1 MKVLEENC
9 RNMWSFIL
17 ISLLS
22 SSVMAKDKYPTLYNG
37 QSKVVLGV
45 AKPMK
50 VVIVE
55 NHQVKS
61 TFELPDN
68 QTTKVT
74 GTSEMIKDTKNQR
87 FILDMSFNG
96 PISGVNSTGQ
106 LTKADLK
113 FEIIYNATLQY
124 WILTSINVS
133 YTGTDIDITESLDVY
148 NVSTRGY
155 TKKSL
160 DDLSCQRGFATCAP
174 KDLCWSCSDQNITAG
189 SKIKEGPTSQLIL
202 TDFKL
207 QPLFANGSFI
217 RFSENWDCDPLIPV
231 SVWTGIFLTL
241 ILVSFLYYAID
252 MVTSLQTP
260 TKFDDAKSK
269 PISVP
274 TGE

>member
-1 MKVLEENC
+1 
-9 RNMWSFIL
+9 MWSFIL

-22 SSVMAKDKYPTLYNG
+22 SSVIAKDKNPTLFNGTLYNG

-106 LTKADLK
+106 LTKADVK
-113 FEIIYNATLQY
+113 FEIIYNATLQ
-124 WILTSINVS
+124 
-133 YTGTDIDITESLDVY
+133 
-148 NVSTRGY
+148 
-155 TKKSL
+155 
-160 DDLSCQRGFATCAP
+160 
-174 KDLCWSCSDQNITAG
+174 
-189 SKIKEGPTSQLIL
+189 
-202 TDFKL
+202 
-207 QPLFANGSFI
+207 
-217 RFSENWDCDPLIPV
+217 
-231 SVWTGIFLTL
+231 
-241 ILVSFLYYAID
+241 
-252 MVTSLQTP
+252 
-260 TKFDDAKSK
+260 
-269 PISVP
+269 
-274 TGE
+274 

>member
-1 MKVLEENC
+1 
-9 RNMWSFIL
+9 MWSFIL

-68 QTTKVT
+68 QTAKVT
-74 GTSEMIKDTKNQR
+74 GTSEIIKDSKNQR

-113 FEIIYNATLQY
+113 FEIIYNATLQ
-124 WILTSINVS
+124 
-133 YTGTDIDITESLDVY
+133 
-148 NVSTRGY
+148 
-155 TKKSL
+155 
-160 DDLSCQRGFATCAP
+160 
-174 KDLCWSCSDQNITAG
+174 
-189 SKIKEGPTSQLIL
+189 
-202 TDFKL
+202 
-207 QPLFANGSFI
+207 
-217 RFSENWDCDPLIPV
+217 
-231 SVWTGIFLTL
+231 
-241 ILVSFLYYAID
+241 
-252 MVTSLQTP
+252 
-260 TKFDDAKSK
+260 
-269 PISVP
+269 
-274 TGE
+274 